1 MQTEKTKLY
10 AVTLNPEHYDYRA
23 YDISEDDG
31 NEVIIDGGRDFADV
45 DNKGYLKA
53 IKKLIEE
60 YDSCSYDYY
69 YKGSIKAFLS
79 DMLPKKENGK
89 HLSPNEIAFLKKGLE
104 YSSYSNEELICDCLF
119 VITGKIY
126 RHKGLRGYCQ
136 GDYVD
141 AYYPVEDGITQY
153 LNYVEAWY
161 FGTGIEVMVHEEE
174 NEPKSA
180 EEVSGW
186 TFYTANWKTEDLK
199 REVKEQYGYKGDD
212 DSIEVILWVYDKTRT
227 IKIDEYKLAD

>member
-1 MQTEKTKLY
+1 MEKTKLF
-10 AVTLNPEHYDYRA
+10 AVTLNPEYFDYQP

-31 NEVIIDGGRDFADV
+31 NEVIIDGGRQFCNI

-53 IKKLIEE
+53 IKQLVDE
-60 YDSCSYDYY
+60 YDTYLYDSY

-89 HLSPNEIAFLKKGLE
+89 HLSPKEIAFLKKGLDAVT
-104 YSSYSNEELICDCLF
+104 YANEEIICDCLF
-119 VITGKIY
+119 IITGKLY

-153 LNYVEAWY
+153 LDYVEAVY
-161 FGTGIEVMVHEEE
+161 FGTGTEIMVHEEE
-174 NEPKSA
+174 DEPKTA

-186 TFYTANWKTEDLK
+186 TFYTANWKTEDIK
-199 REVKEQYGYKGDD
+199 AEVKEQCGYRRDD
-212 DSIEVILWVYDKTRT
+212 NNVEVILWLYDKTRT